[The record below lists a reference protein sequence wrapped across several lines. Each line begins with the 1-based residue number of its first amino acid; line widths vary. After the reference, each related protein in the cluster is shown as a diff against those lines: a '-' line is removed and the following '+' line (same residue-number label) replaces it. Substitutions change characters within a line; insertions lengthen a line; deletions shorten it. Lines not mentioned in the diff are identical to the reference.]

1 MKLLALPLLLVT
13 LMLPSCSTLT
23 NLQRDLN
30 TMTEAQ
36 YRGLKNKVMSITAIT
51 SNRLAKNWDT
61 AKRDKARGVITQA
74 ARLIVA
80 NKFGSL
86 DATNLIRSIA
96 DHYSKTMGLDEQA
109 RRDIKS
115 AALLVD
121 VVVGPIK
128 LGVDGK
134 LGEREQGLILALLEG
149 LAYGLK

>member
-1 MKLLALPLLLVT
+1 MKLFTLPLLLVA

-23 NLQRDLN
+23 NLQRDLD

-36 YRGLKNKVMSITAIT
+36 YEGLKNNIMSITAIT
-51 SNRLAKNWDT
+51 SSRLARNWDT
-61 AKRDKARGVITQA
+61 TKRDKARGVITQV

-80 NKFGSL
+80 NEFGNL
-86 DATNLIRSIA
+86 DATHLIRSLA
-96 DHYSKTMGLDEQA
+96 DHYGDKMGLDEQA

-121 VVVGPIK
+121 IVAGPIK

-134 LGEREQGLILALLEG
+134 LGEREQGLILALLDG